1 MGDYAYSISLAKKVV
16 NKLSDEQKIEL
27 INKGLKIAHS
37 GMIEI
42 SQVWELP
49 PIENR
54 WDKNEINGDNYQQLG
69 KRIY

>member
-1 MGDYAYSISLAKKVV
+1 
-16 NKLSDEQKIEL
+16 
-27 INKGLKIAHS
+27 
-37 GMIEI
+37 MIEI

-49 PIENR
+49 PVEKR